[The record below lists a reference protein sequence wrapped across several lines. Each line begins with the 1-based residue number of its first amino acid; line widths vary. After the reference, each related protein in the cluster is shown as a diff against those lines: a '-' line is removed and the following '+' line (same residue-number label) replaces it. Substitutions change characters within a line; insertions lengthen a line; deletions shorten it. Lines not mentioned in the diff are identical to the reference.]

1 MTGNGK
7 HGLGE
12 SSPKQSNKRHK
23 WTQHGSKNGVG
34 RLPKTEAR
42 DEFAFGRPP
51 NPYRM
56 NATKIAIKPPPQK
69 SKGASAPVAAASPQS
84 STKSQKHT
92 QEIIEIDSSDNEEHE
107 STLEMAGFM
116 QNVENEIEKGNPM
129 DQVEVNATLDSFLG
143 KKISSPSKQKI
154 AFQASTT
161 SSLAPQGHTQDGNRN
176 AAAGFASCQMSQAAT
191 LRLLMDSKPAAVEH
205 ATPTKPVANNT
216 NTGKLDDLND
226 IQENTDD
233 IQGHCTGAKDN
244 TNSSNLSPQEA
255 TRDGNRNAAASFAS
269 RQMSPSVT
277 PKAAPAAGEYATLPK
292 PAANSTNTG
301 TLDDLNGIQQET
313 DGIQGLHTGA
323 DDNTDRNDS
332 PTKDSD
338 VVHDFSE
345 KEGLTNNETAASEN
359 ATDNIQDGSKEQK
372 QQKPVTAAASA
383 STVW

>member
-7 HGLGE
+7 HALGE
-12 SSPKQSNKRHK
+12 SSPKQRNKRHK
-23 WTQHGSKNGVG
+23 GTQHGSKNGVA

-84 STKSQKHT
+84 STKSQNHS

-107 STLEMAGFM
+107 ITLEMAGFM

-129 DQVEVNATLDSFLG
+129 DQEEVNTTLDSFLG

-161 SSLAPQGHTQDGNRN
+161 SSLAPQGHTQDGNRK
-176 AAAGFASCQMSQAAT
+176 AAAG
-191 LRLLMDSKPAAVEH
+191 
-205 ATPTKPVANNT
+205 
-216 NTGKLDDLND
+216 
-226 IQENTDD
+226 
-233 IQGHCTGAKDN
+233 
-244 TNSSNLSPQEA
+244 
-255 TRDGNRNAAASFAS
+255 FAS

-277 PKAAPAAGEYATLPK
+277 PKAAPAAVEYATLPK
-292 PAANSTNTG
+292 PPANRTNTG
-301 TLDDLNGIQQET
+301 TLNDLIGFQQET
-313 DGIQGLHTGA
+313 DDIQGLHTGA
-323 DDNTDRNDS
+323 DDNTDRNDN

-338 VVHDFSE
+338 VVHDSSE

-359 ATDNIQDGSKEQK
+359 ATDKSQDGSKEQK

-383 STVW
+383 SIVWMPFQVFIFLVGILAILVVLVPIIIVLSGFAELYSLKIDGRTP